1 MLKPEIGSLV
11 LWYPYGQRTNQP
23 LPAIVTS
30 VGLSGLLLNIFMQN
44 SYNMACREGVR
55 HIDDPELAKY
65 DDKEAGAWDW
75 SANTKELYD
84 LRQGM
89 RDMVASARQREPD
102 EQQRDREA
110 QAARAARK

>member
-11 LWYPYGQRTNQP
+11 LWYPYGQKSNQP

-55 HIDDPELAKY
+55 HIDDPELARY
-65 DDKEAGAWDW
+65 DDREAGAWDW
-75 SANTKELYD
+75 SPQTKELYD
-84 LRQGM
+84 LRQSM
-89 RDMVASARQREPD
+89 KDMVLSARQRDQE
-102 EQQRDREA
+102 DRERE
-110 QAARAARK
+110 QAARANKK